1 MVKNVY
7 RQAKMRSFQQKHR
20 LYVKSEINKLLINT
34 FKLENRSESIC
45 ITA

>member
-7 RQAKMRSFQQKHR
+7 RQAKMRSFQQNI
-20 LYVKSEINKLLINT
+20 YVKSEINKLLINT